1 MLVVGDLMLDPYV
14 SGRVT
19 RISPESPVPVVQ
31 VEKKWAGVGGAANV
45 AANVVALGAQCDV
58 VGCVGNDDAG
68 WELRERLDALGVGI
82 AGVVETGERPTTV
95 KTRILAGHQQVV
107 RIDRGDSDDVSPEA
121 VRLLREE
128 ARSGLAGCASV
139 VLQDYDKG
147 VLVPEVIQEVLDGAR
162 AEGAPAIVDPKRR
175 RFFGYGSATVFKPN
189 AKELEDA
196 LGEPVRPEDGVWM
209 EGARSRLDCEH
220 LLLTLGG
227 RGMALC
233 SARNGTT
240 LFPASDRAVFDV
252 SGAGDTVTAVVSVS
266 VALGASMS
274 EAAVTANHAAAVQV
288 SKAGVATVTREELY
302 EHASILMA
310 AREVGGTKES

>member
-1 MLVVGDLMLDPYV
+1 MLVVGDLMLDRYV

-58 VGCVGNDDAG
+58 VGCVGKDDAG
-68 WELRERLDALGVGI
+68 RELRERLDELGVG
-82 AGVVETGERPTTV
+82 
-95 KTRILAGHQQVV
+95 
-107 RIDRGDSDDVSPEA
+107 A
-121 VRLLREE
+121 VRLLREK
-128 ARSGLAGCASV
+128 AHRGLAGCASV
-139 VLQDYDKG
+139 FQDYDKG

-189 AKELEDA
+189 ARELEDA

-274 EAAVTANHAAAVQV
+274 EAAVIANHAAAVQV